1 MDWIRFI
8 YNKIRLDGGFVAIYC
23 DTTVNNMTSNNNF
36 LRIIK
41 NGKRS
46 IVNLT
51 TEHQK
56 ELFEIISQF
65 IDGGMGYQYDEKSKI
80 ENELLVSIGGLNES
94 VRVEYYYW
102 KEKED
107 IPKGV
112 EILLEY
118 FDKVLKVNSL

>member
-1 MDWIRFI
+1 
-8 YNKIRLDGGFVAIYC
+8 
-23 DTTVNNMTSNNNF
+23 MTSNNNF